1 MTLQP
6 TRQLNT
12 SEVSHAN
19 SSTRQRAEHAVHQRT
34 ESQMSSNTGPATRQ
48 LSGRV
53 PPHTELQRQRIAN
66 HNPGRRFAR
75 NAVRSG
81 SRNRSRR
88 DRLGRRVNQHV
99 HARGN
104 VQVAEL
110 ECARQRDNHRRVD
123 VAQAALSVCFFRGT
137 LLELIFQCA
146 GRERLSRYAA
156 GQRCVVVDVEFQQVE
171 EWVVNEVDRTVDL
184 LLYTKEELQ
193 RAAGFIASRERD
205 VR

>member
-1 MTLQP
+1 M
-6 TRQLNT
+6 
-12 SEVSHAN
+12 
-19 SSTRQRAEHAVHQRT
+19 
-34 ESQMSSNTGPATRQ
+34 
-48 LSGRV
+48 
-53 PPHTELQRQRIAN
+53 
-66 HNPGRRFAR
+66 
-75 NAVRSG
+75 
-81 SRNRSRR
+81 
-88 DRLGRRVNQHV
+88 NQHV